1 MLRKSCHSLTG
12 SCDVIPD
19 KLALQRKVRKLEQ
32 QRDDA
37 WRAYDAAAREIEA
50 QKDVLL
56 DQVEER
62 LAQTVSEEYLFTIR
76 FQIV

>member
-1 MLRKSCHSLTG
+1 M
-12 SCDVIPD
+12 IPD